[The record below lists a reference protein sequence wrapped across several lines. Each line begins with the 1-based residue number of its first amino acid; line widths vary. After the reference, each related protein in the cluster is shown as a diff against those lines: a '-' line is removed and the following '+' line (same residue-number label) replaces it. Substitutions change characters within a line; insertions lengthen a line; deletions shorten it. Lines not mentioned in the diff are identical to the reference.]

1 MRTIIPIATLYEY
14 DNSIFNGIY
23 AGGAS
28 KEQLIEHFL
37 LSYGDL
43 TPVYQ
48 DPKYLRRHVT
58 MVARTLQWT
67 IDHLWEITQLD
78 YNPIENYD
86 RMESWTDSGNGTFQK
101 GKVDTEE
108 TYQKGTATTTF
119 GKISDATH
127 KVAAFNSSIPEVA
140 NTDNTTDSGSDTQ
153 SFGADT
159 TTGSVT
165 NGLDE
170 STTSG
175 KHEGR
180 IHGNIGIT
188 TSQQMIQA
196 EIDLSK
202 AYNFFDEV
210 CKLYADRLLIG
221 VW

>member
-1 MRTIIPIATLYEY
+1 MRAIIPLATLYDY
-14 DNSIFNGIY
+14 DNSIFTDIY
-23 AGGAS
+23 AKGVS

-58 MVARTLQWT
+58 SVARSLQWT
-67 IDHLWEITQLD
+67 IDHLWEVTRLE

-86 RMESWTDSGNGTFQK
+86 RIESWTDSGNGTFQK
-101 GKVDTEE
+101 GRVDTEE
-108 TYQKGTATTTF
+108 TYQKGSVTTTF
-119 GKISDATH
+119 GKVSDATH
-127 KVAAFNSSIPEVA
+127 KVAAFNSSTPEVA
-140 NTDNTTDSGSDTQ
+140 NTDNIADSGSDTQ
-153 SFGADT
+153 SFTPDT
-159 TTGSVT
+159 STGSVI

-175 KHEGR
+175 THEGR
-180 IHGNIGIT
+180 IHGNIGVT
-188 TSQQMIQA
+188 TAQRMMQA
-196 EIDLSK
+196 EIDLTK
-202 AYNFFDEV
+202 AYNFLDEV

>member
-14 DNSIFNGIY
+14 DNSIFNDIY
-23 AGGAS
+23 TKGVS

-48 DPKYLRRHVT
+48 EPNYLRRHVT
-58 MVARTLQWT
+58 SVARSLHWT
-67 IDHLWEITQLD
+67 IDHLWEITQLE

-119 GKISDATH
+119 GKKSDATH
-127 KVAAFNSSIPEVA
+127 KVAAFNSNTPEVA
-140 NTDNTTDSGSDTQ
+140 NTDNITDSGSDTQ
-153 SFGADT
+153 SFTPDT

-175 KHEGR
+175 THEGR
-180 IHGNIGIT
+180 IHGNIGVT
-188 TSQQMIQA
+188 TSQRMIQE
-196 EIDLSK
+196 EIDLTT
-202 AYNFFDEV
+202 AYNFLDRV
-210 CKLYADRLLIG
+210 CELYANRLLIG

>member
-1 MRTIIPIATLYEY
+1 MRAIIPIVTLYEY
-14 DNSIFNGIY
+14 DNSIFNDIY
-23 AGGAS
+23 VKGVS
-28 KEQLIEHFL
+28 KDQLIEHFL

-48 DPKYLRRHVT
+48 EPTYLRRHVT
-58 MVARTLQWT
+58 SVAKSLQWT
-67 IDHLWEITQLD
+67 IDHLWEVTLLE

-108 TYQKGTATTTF
+108 TYQKGTTTTTF

-127 KVAAFNSSIPEVA
+127 KVAAFNSSTPEVA
-140 NTDNTTDSGSDTQ
+140 NTDNITDSGSDTQ
-153 SFGADT
+153 SFGVDT

-165 NGLDE
+165 NGLDA

-175 KHEGR
+175 THEGR
-180 IHGNIGIT
+180 IHGNIGVT
-188 TSQQMIQA
+188 TSQQMMQA
-196 EIDLSK
+196 EIDLTK
-202 AYNFFDEV
+202 AYNFLDEV

>member
-1 MRTIIPIATLYEY
+1 MRAIIPIASLYDY
-14 DNSIFNGIY
+14 DSSIFTDIY
-23 AGGAS
+23 VKGVS

-37 LSYGDL
+37 ISYGDL

-58 MVARTLQWT
+58 SVARSLQWS
-67 IDHLWEITQLD
+67 IDHLWGITQLE

-86 RMESWTDSGNGTFQK
+86 RMESWTDTGGGTFQK

-108 TYQKGTATTTF
+108 TFNKGSVTTTF
-119 GKISDATH
+119 RNVSDSTH
-127 KVAAFNSSIPEVA
+127 MVAAFNSSTPEVA
-140 NTDNTTDSGSDTQ
+140 NADTTTNSGSDSQT
-153 SFGADT
+153 FGADT
-159 TTGSVT
+159 SHGSVT

-175 KHEGR
+175 THEGR
-180 IHGNIGIT
+180 IHGNIGVT
-188 TSQQMIQA
+188 TSQQMMQA
-196 EIDLSK
+196 EIDLTK
-202 AYNFFDEV
+202 AYNFLDEV

>member
-14 DNSIFNGIY
+14 DSSIFTDIY
-23 AGGAS
+23 IKGAS

-58 MVARTLQWT
+58 SVAKSLQWT
-67 IDHLWEITQLD
+67 IDHLWEITQLE
-78 YNPIENYD
+78 YNPLENYD
-86 RMESWTDSGNGTFQK
+86 RQESWTDSGNGTFQK
-101 GKVDTEE
+101 GRVDSEE

-119 GKISDATH
+119 GKVSDATH
-127 KVAAFNSSIPEVA
+127 KVAAFNSSTPEIA
-140 NTDNTTDSGSDTQ
+140 NTDNITDSGSDTQ
-153 SFGADT
+153 SFGVDT
-159 TTGSVT
+159 TNESIT
-165 NGLDE
+165 NGLDS
-170 STTSG
+170 STTNGEHS
-175 KHEGR
+175 GR
-180 IHGNIGIT
+180 IHGNIGVT
-188 TSQQMIQA
+188 TSQQMMQA

-202 AYNFFDEV
+202 AYNFLDEV

>member
-1 MRTIIPIATLYEY
+1 MYDY
-14 DNSIFNGIY
+14 DNNIFNDIY
-23 AGGAS
+23 VKGVS
-28 KEQLIEHFL
+28 QEQFIEHFL

-48 DPKYLRRHVT
+48 DPKYLRRHVAS
-58 MVARTLQWT
+58 VSRSLQWT
-67 IDHLWEITQLD
+67 IAHLWEIAQLE

-101 GKVDTEE
+101 GKVDAEE

-119 GKISDATH
+119 SKISDATH
-127 KVAAFNSSIPEVA
+127 KVAAFNSNTPEVA
-140 NTDNTTDSGSDTQ
+140 NTDNITDSGSDTQ
-153 SFGADT
+153 SFTPDT

-175 KHEGR
+175 THEGR
-180 IHGNIGIT
+180 IHGNIGVT
-188 TSQQMIQA
+188 TSQQMMQA

-202 AYNFFDEV
+202 AYNFLDEI
-210 CKLYADRLLIG
+210 CKLFADRLLIG

>member
-1 MRTIIPIATLYEY
+1 MRTIIPIATLYDY
-14 DNSIFNGIY
+14 DNNIFNGIY
-23 AGGAS
+23 VKGLS
-28 KEQLIEHFL
+28 KDQLIEHFL

-48 DPKYLRRHVT
+48 DPNYLRRHVT
-58 MVARTLQWT
+58 SVARSLQWS
-67 IDHLWEITQLD
+67 IDHLWEITQLE

-108 TYQKGTATTTF
+108 TYQRGTATTTF
-119 GKISDATH
+119 GKISDAAH
-127 KVAAFNSSIPEVA
+127 KVAAFNSNTPEVA
-140 NTDNTTDSGSDTQ
+140 NTDNITDSGSDTQ
-153 SFGADT
+153 SFTPDT
-159 TTGSVT
+159 SNGSVT

-170 STTSG
+170 STTTG
-175 KHEGR
+175 KHDGR
-180 IHGNIGIT
+180 IHGNIGVT
-188 TSQQMIQA
+188 TSQLMMQA

-202 AYNFFDEV
+202 AYNFLDEV

>member
-1 MRTIIPIATLYEY
+1 MRAIIPIATLYDY
-14 DNSIFNGIY
+14 DNSIFTDIY
-23 AGGAS
+23 VKGVS
-28 KEQLIEHFL
+28 RDQLIDHFL

-48 DPKYLRRHVT
+48 DPSYLRRHVT
-58 MVARTLQWT
+58 SVARSLQWT
-67 IDHLWEITQLD
+67 IDHLWEVTQLE

-86 RMESWTDSGNGTFQK
+86 RMESWTDNGNGTFQK

-119 GKISDATH
+119 GKVSDSTH
-127 KVAAFNSSIPEVA
+127 KVAAFNSSTPEVA

-153 SFGADT
+153 SFTPDSSS
-159 TTGSVT
+159 GSVT
-165 NGLDE
+165 NGLDT

-175 KHEGR
+175 THEGR
-180 IHGNIGIT
+180 IHGNIGVT
-188 TSQQMIQA
+188 TSQQMMQA
-196 EIDLSK
+196 EIDLTK
-202 AYNFFDEV
+202 AYNFLDEV

>member
-14 DNSIFNGIY
+14 DSSIFTDMYVKGV
-23 AGGAS
+23 S

-48 DPKYLRRHVT
+48 APQYLRRHVT
-58 MVARTLQWT
+58 SVARSLQWS
-67 IDHLWEITQLD
+67 IDHLWEVTQLD

-86 RMESWTDSGNGTFQK
+86 RMESWEDKGGGTFQK

-108 TYQKGTATTTF
+108 TFNKGQITTSF
-119 GKISDATH
+119 GKVSDSTH
-127 KVAAFNSSIPEVA
+127 KVAAFNSSDPEVA
-140 NTDNTTDSGSDTQ
+140 NTDNTTDSGSDSQT
-153 SFGADT
+153 FGADT
-159 TTGSVT
+159 SHGSVT

-170 STTSG
+170 STTKG

-180 IHGNIGIT
+180 IHGNIGVT
-188 TSQQMIQA
+188 TSQQMMQA

-202 AYNFFDEV
+202 AYNFLDEV
-210 CKLYADRLLIG
+210 CKLYADRILIG